1 MILLIFGICI
11 LMVVGGWIL
20 GCILDRKTV
29 GDGDI
34 CYGISGIGAIV
45 GFFALVGL
53 IGVGV
58 NVKSLSVI
66 DDRIAMYEEENTR
79 IEQQV
84 ADVVEQYQK
93 YETDIFMGVAPE
105 SAVTMVS
112 LYPELK
118 SDSLVQAQIKVYT
131 ENNKTIRDLRDKQ
144 IKGNVYRWWL
154 YFGGGNT

>member
-11 LMVVGGWIL
+11 LMIVGGFI
-20 GCILDRKTV
+20 IDEKTGV
-29 GDGDI
+29 DSDI
-34 CYGISGIGAIV
+34 CFGISGIGMVV
-45 GFFALVGL
+45 GFFALLGL
-53 IGVGV
+53 IIVGV

-79 IEQQV
+79 IEQQI

-93 YETDIFMGVAPE
+93 YETDIFREVAPE

-118 SDSLVQAQIKVYT
+118 SDSLVQAQIEVYT

>member
-11 LMVVGGWIL
+11 LMIVGGF
-20 GCILDRKTV
+20 ILDKKT
-29 GDGDI
+29 GADSDL
-34 CYGISGIGAIV
+34 CFGISGIGMVV
-45 GFFALVGL
+45 GFFALLGL
-53 IGVGV
+53 IIVGV

-66 DDRIAMYEEENTR
+66 DDRIVMYEEENAR
-79 IEQQV
+79 IEQQI

-93 YETDIFMGVAPE
+93 YETDIFREVAPE

-118 SDSLVQAQIKVYT
+118 SDSLVQAQIEVYT

-144 IKGNVYRWWL
+144 IKGNVYHWWL

>member
-1 MILLIFGICI
+1 MI
-11 LMVVGGWIL
+11 VGGFIL
-20 GCILDRKTV
+20 YDKLDFDEDVSV
-29 GDGDI
+29 GLSMVGLLFG
-34 CYGISGIGAIV
+34 GISLVAIIVLGI
-45 GFFALVGL
+45 
-53 IGVGV
+53 

-66 DDRIAMYEEENTR
+66 DDRIAMYEKENAL
-79 IEQQV
+79 IERQV

-93 YETDIFMGVAPE
+93 YETDIFMEVATD

-118 SDSLVQAQIKVYT
+118 SDSLVQAQIEVYT

-154 YFGGGNT
+154 YFGGGNK

>member
-11 LMVVGGWIL
+11 LMIVGGSIL
-20 GCILDRKTV
+20 YDKFDTDTYWNLAIFGAALGLVSFIAIIAL
-29 GDGDI
+29 
-34 CYGISGIGAIV
+34 GI
-45 GFFALVGL
+45 
-53 IGVGV
+53 

-66 DDRIAMYEEENTR
+66 DDRITMYEEENAR
-79 IEQQV
+79 IEQQI

-93 YETDIFMGVAPE
+93 YETDIFREVAPE

-118 SDSLVQAQIKVYT
+118 SDSLVQAQIEVYA
-131 ENNKTIRDLRDKQ
+131 ENNKTIRDLSDKQ
-144 IKGNVYRWWL
+144 IEGNVYRWWL

>member
-11 LMVVGGWIL
+11 LMIVGGF
-20 GCILDRKTV
+20 ILDKKT
-29 GDGDI
+29 GADSDL
-34 CYGISGIGAIV
+34 CFGISGIGMVV

-53 IGVGV
+53 IIVGV

-66 DDRIAMYEEENTR
+66 DDRIAMYEEENAR
-79 IEQQV
+79 IEHQI

-93 YETDIFMGVAPE
+93 YETDIFREVAPE

-118 SDSLVQAQIKVYT
+118 SDSLVQAQIEVYT

-154 YFGGGNT
+154 YFGGGNI

>member
-11 LMVVGGWIL
+11 LMIVGGF
-20 GCILDRKTV
+20 ILDKKT
-29 GDGDI
+29 GADSDI
-34 CYGISGIGAIV
+34 CFGISGIGMVV
-45 GFFALVGL
+45 GFFALLGL
-53 IGVGV
+53 IIVGV

-66 DDRIAMYEEENTR
+66 DDRIVMYEEENAR
-79 IEQQV
+79 IEQQI

-93 YETDIFMGVAPE
+93 YETDIFMEVAPD

-118 SDSLVQAQIKVYT
+118 SDSLVQAQIEVYT

>member
-11 LMVVGGWIL
+11 LMIIG
-20 GCILDRKTV
+20 GCILDRKTEV
-29 GDGDI
+29 DSDI
-34 CYGISGIGAIV
+34 CFGISGIGMVV
-45 GFFALVGL
+45 GFFALLGL
-53 IGVGV
+53 IIVGV

-66 DDRIAMYEEENTR
+66 DDRIVMYEEENAR
-79 IEQQV
+79 IEQQI

-93 YETDIFMGVAPE
+93 YETDIFREVAPE

-118 SDSLVQAQIKVYT
+118 SDSLVQAQIEVYT

>member
-11 LMVVGGWIL
+11 LMIVGGF
-20 GCILDRKTV
+20 ILDEKT
-29 GDGDI
+29 GADSDI
-34 CYGISGIGAIV
+34 CFGISGIGMV
-45 GFFALVGL
+45 VCFFALLGL
-53 IGVGV
+53 IIVGI

-66 DDRIAMYEEENTR
+66 DDRIAMYEEENAR

-93 YETDIFMGVAPE
+93 YETDIFMEVAPE

-118 SDSLVQAQIKVYT
+118 SDSLVQAQIEVYT

>member
-11 LMVVGGWIL
+11 LMIIG
-20 GCILDRKTV
+20 GCILDEKTGV
-29 GDGDI
+29 DSDI
-34 CYGISGIGAIV
+34 CFGISGIGMVV

-53 IGVGV
+53 IIVGV

-66 DDRIAMYEEENTR
+66 DDRIVMYEEENTR
-79 IEQQV
+79 IEQQI

-93 YETDIFMGVAPE
+93 YETDIFREVAPE

-118 SDSLVQAQIKVYT
+118 SDSLVQAQIEVYT

>member
-11 LMVVGGWIL
+11 LMIVGGF
-20 GCILDRKTV
+20 ILDEKTEV
-29 GDGDI
+29 DSDI
-34 CYGISGIGAIV
+34 CFGISGIGMVV
-45 GFFALVGL
+45 GFFILIGL
-53 IGVGV
+53 IVVGV

-66 DDRIAMYEEENTR
+66 DDRIAMYEEENAR

-93 YETDIFMGVAPE
+93 YETDIFREVAPE

-118 SDSLVQAQIKVYT
+118 SDSLVQAQIEVYT

>member
-11 LMVVGGWIL
+11 LMVVAGSIL
-20 GCILDRKTV
+20 YDKFDTDAYCNLAIFGVALGFVSFIATIVL
-29 GDGDI
+29 
-34 CYGISGIGAIV
+34 GI
-45 GFFALVGL
+45 
-53 IGVGV
+53 

-66 DDRIAMYEEENTR
+66 DDRIAMYEEENAR
-79 IEQQV
+79 IEKQI

-93 YETDIFMGVAPE
+93 YETDIFMEVAPE

-118 SDSLVQAQIKVYT
+118 SDSLVQAQIEVYT
-131 ENNKTIRDLRDKQ
+131 ENNKTIKDLRDQQ

>member
-1 MILLIFGICI
+1 MLLLIFGICI
-11 LMVVGGWIL
+11 LMIVGGF
-20 GCILDRKTV
+20 ILDKKT
-29 GDGDI
+29 GADSDI
-34 CYGISGIGAIV
+34 CFGISGIGMVV

-53 IGVGV
+53 IVVGV

-66 DDRIAMYEEENTR
+66 DDRIAMYEEENAR
-79 IEQQV
+79 IEQQI

-93 YETDIFMGVAPE
+93 YETDIFREVAPE

-118 SDSLVQAQIKVYT
+118 SDSLVQAQIEVYT

>member
-11 LMVVGGWIL
+11 LMIVGGCL
-20 GCILDRKTV
+20 LDRKTEV
-29 GDGDI
+29 DSDL
-34 CYGISGIGAIV
+34 CFGISGIGMVV
-45 GFFALVGL
+45 GFFALLGL
-53 IGVGV
+53 IIVGV

-66 DDRIAMYEEENTR
+66 DDRIVMYEEENAR
-79 IEQQV
+79 IEQQI

-93 YETDIFMGVAPE
+93 YETDIFREVAPE

-118 SDSLVQAQIKVYT
+118 SDSLVQAQIEVYT

>member
-11 LMVVGGWIL
+11 LMIVGGF
-20 GCILDRKTV
+20 ILDEKTGV
-29 GDGDI
+29 DSDI
-34 CYGISGIGAIV
+34 CFGISGIGMVV
-45 GFFALVGL
+45 GFFILVGL
-53 IGVGV
+53 IVVGV

-66 DDRIAMYEEENTR
+66 DDRIAMYEEENAR

-84 ADVVEQYQK
+84 ADIVEQYQK
-93 YETDIFMGVAPE
+93 YETDIFMEVAPE

-118 SDSLVQAQIKVYT
+118 SDSLVQAQIEVYT

>member
-11 LMVVGGWIL
+11 LMIIG
-20 GCILDRKTV
+20 GCILDGKT
-29 GDGDI
+29 GADSDL
-34 CYGISGIGAIV
+34 CFGISGIGMLV
-45 GFFALVGL
+45 GFFALVFL
-53 IGVGV
+53 IVVGV
-58 NVKSLSVI
+58 KVKSLSVI
-66 DDRIAMYEEENTR
+66 DDRIVMYEEENAR
-79 IEQQV
+79 IEQQI

-93 YETDIFMGVAPE
+93 YETDIFREVAPE

-118 SDSLVQAQIKVYT
+118 SDSLVQAQIEVYT

>member
-11 LMVVGGWIL
+11 LMIVGGF
-20 GCILDRKTV
+20 ILDKKT
-29 GDGDI
+29 GADSDI
-34 CYGISGIGAIV
+34 CFGISGIGMVV
-45 GFFALVGL
+45 GFFALLGL
-53 IGVGV
+53 IIVGV

-66 DDRIAMYEEENTR
+66 DDRIAMYEEENAR

-93 YETDIFMGVAPE
+93 YETDIFMEVAPE

-118 SDSLVQAQIKVYT
+118 SDSLVQAQIEVYT

>member
-11 LMVVGGWIL
+11 LMIVGGF
-20 GCILDRKTV
+20 ILDEKT
-29 GDGDI
+29 GADSDI
-34 CYGISGIGAIV
+34 CFGISGIGMVV
-45 GFFALVGL
+45 GFFALLGL
-53 IGVGV
+53 IIVGV

-79 IEQQV
+79 IEQQI

-93 YETDIFMGVAPE
+93 YETDIFMEVAPE

-118 SDSLVQAQIKVYT
+118 SDSLVQAQIEVYV
-131 ENNKTIRDLRDKQ
+131 ENNKTIKNLRDKE
-144 IKGNVYRWWL
+144 INGNVYRWWL
-154 YFGGGNT
+154 YFGGKK

>member
-11 LMVVGGWIL
+11 LMVIGGF
-20 GCILDRKTV
+20 ILDEKTGV
-29 GDGDI
+29 DSDI
-34 CYGISGIGAIV
+34 CFGISGVGMVV

-53 IGVGV
+53 IAVGV

-79 IEQQV
+79 IEQQI

-93 YETDIFMGVAPE
+93 YETDIFMEVAPE

-118 SDSLVQAQIKVYT
+118 SDSLVQAQIEVYA

>member
-11 LMVVGGWIL
+11 LMIVG
-20 GCILDRKTV
+20 GCILDEKTGV
-29 GDGDI
+29 DSDI
-34 CYGISGIGAIV
+34 CFGISGIGMVV
-45 GFFALVGL
+45 GFFALLGL
-53 IGVGV
+53 IIVGV

-66 DDRIAMYEEENTR
+66 DDRIVMYEEENAR
-79 IEQQV
+79 IEQQI

-93 YETDIFMGVAPE
+93 YETDIFREVAPE

-118 SDSLVQAQIKVYT
+118 SDSLVQAQIEVYT

>member
-11 LMVVGGWIL
+11 LMIVGGF
-20 GCILDRKTV
+20 ILDKKTGV
-29 GDGDI
+29 DSDI
-34 CYGISGIGAIV
+34 CFGISGIGMVV
-45 GFFALVGL
+45 GFFILVGL
-53 IGVGV
+53 IVVGV

-93 YETDIFMGVAPE
+93 YETDIFMEVAPE

-118 SDSLVQAQIKVYT
+118 SDSLVQSQIEIYT
-131 ENNKTIRDLRDKQ
+131 ENNKIIRDLRDKQ

-154 YFGGGNT
+154 YFGGKKNG

>member
-11 LMVVGGWIL
+11 LMIVGGY
-20 GCILDRKTV
+20 ILDGKTGV
-29 GDGDI
+29 DSDI
-34 CYGISGIGAIV
+34 CYLIIGIRAAV
-45 GFFALVGL
+45 GFYALLDL
-53 IGVGV
+53 IIVGV

-66 DDRIAMYEEENTR
+66 NDRIDMYEEENAR
-79 IEQQV
+79 IEQQI

-93 YETDIFMGVAPE
+93 YEADIFREVAPE

-118 SDSLVQAQIKVYT
+118 SDSLVQAQIEVYT
-131 ENNKTIRDLRDKQ
+131 ENNKTIRNLRDKQ
-144 IKGNVYRWWL
+144 IKGDVYRWWL

>member
-11 LMVVGGWIL
+11 LMIIG
-20 GCILDRKTV
+20 GCILDGKTGV
-29 GDGDI
+29 DSDI
-34 CYGISGIGAIV
+34 CFGISGIGMVV
-45 GFFALVGL
+45 GFFALLGL
-53 IGVGV
+53 IIVGV

-66 DDRIAMYEEENTR
+66 DDRIAMYEEENAR

-93 YETDIFMGVAPE
+93 YETDIFMEVAPE

-118 SDSLVQAQIKVYT
+118 SDSLVQAQIEVYT
-131 ENNKTIRDLRDKQ
+131 ENNKTIRELRDKQ

>member
-11 LMVVGGWIL
+11 LMIVGGF
-20 GCILDRKTV
+20 ILDEKT
-29 GDGDI
+29 GADSDI
-34 CYGISGIGAIV
+34 CYLISGIGATV
-45 GFFALVGL
+45 GFFALLGL
-53 IGVGV
+53 IIVGV

-66 DDRIAMYEEENTR
+66 DDRIAMYEEENAR
-79 IEQQV
+79 IEQQI

-93 YETDIFMGVAPE
+93 YETDIFREVAPE

-118 SDSLVQAQIKVYT
+118 SDSLVQAQIEVYT

>member
-11 LMVVGGWIL
+11 LMVVGG
-20 GCILDRKTV
+20 CILDRKTGV
-29 GDGDI
+29 DSDI
-34 CYGISGIGAIV
+34 CFGISGIGMVV
-45 GFFALVGL
+45 GFFALLGL
-53 IGVGV
+53 IIVGV

-66 DDRIAMYEEENTR
+66 DDRIVMYEEENAR

-93 YETDIFMGVAPE
+93 YETDIFMEVAPE

-118 SDSLVQAQIKVYT
+118 SDSLVQAQIEVYT

-154 YFGGGNT
+154 YFGGGNK

>member
-11 LMVVGGWIL
+11 LMIVGGF
-20 GCILDRKTV
+20 ILDEKTGV
-29 GDGDI
+29 DSDI
-34 CYGISGIGAIV
+34 CFGISGIGMVV
-45 GFFALVGL
+45 GFFILVGL
-53 IGVGV
+53 IVVGV

-93 YETDIFMGVAPE
+93 YETDIFMEVAPE

-118 SDSLVQAQIKVYT
+118 SDSLVQSQIEIYT
-131 ENNKTIRDLRDKQ
+131 ENNKIIRDLRDKQ

-154 YFGGGNT
+154 YFGGKKNG

>member
-1 MILLIFGICI
+1 MILLILGSCI
-11 LMVVGGWIL
+11 LMVVGG
-20 GCILDRKTV
+20 CILDGKTGV
-29 GDGDI
+29 DSDI
-34 CYGISGIGAIV
+34 CFGISGIGAIV

-53 IGVGV
+53 IIVGV

-66 DDRIAMYEEENTR
+66 DDRIAMYEEENAR

-93 YETDIFMGVAPE
+93 YETDIFMEVAPE

-118 SDSLVQAQIKVYT
+118 SDSLVQAQIEVYT

>member
-11 LMVVGGWIL
+11 LMVIGGSIL
-20 GCILDRKTV
+20 YDKFDTDTYCNLAIFGVALGFVSFIAIIAL
-29 GDGDI
+29 
-34 CYGISGIGAIV
+34 GI
-45 GFFALVGL
+45 
-53 IGVGV
+53 
-58 NVKSLSVI
+58 NVKSISVI
-66 DDRIAMYEEENTR
+66 DDRIAMYEEENAR

-93 YETDIFMGVAPE
+93 YETDIFMEVAPE

-118 SDSLVQAQIKVYT
+118 SDSLVQAQIEVYT
-131 ENNKTIRDLRDKQ
+131 ENNKTIKNLRDQQ